1 MADRD
6 EPVANG
12 PKRSGDGTNVP
23 LSDASLLDLLDALV
37 NDRGRV
43 GAAEAPGVNRRTM
56 AARRDFRSVSRRSGP
71 RTVSRARMRS
81 PRWRVSR
88 GPLMES
94 FRCPFSS
101 RSSLRLST
109 PSGWD
114 APGTVDRALDS
125 GIARGGSRTRPGTR
139 RGPPQEA

>member
-12 PKRSGDGTNVP
+12 SERSGDGTNVP
-23 LSDASLLDLLDALV
+23 LSDGPLLDLLDTLV

-43 GAAEAPGVNRRTM
+43 GAAEALGVNRRAL

-81 PRWRVSR
+81 PRRRV
-88 GPLMES
+88 
-94 FRCPFSS
+94 
-101 RSSLRLST
+101 
-109 PSGWD
+109 
-114 APGTVDRALDS
+114 
-125 GIARGGSRTRPGTR
+125 
-139 RGPPQEA
+139 